1 MQKFQLGN
9 LTSGYC
15 KRKLSEC
22 VNIYQYLSLLVGRS
36 FKQKTVG
43 KNDSSIQIAI
53 VREW

>member
-15 KRKLSEC
+15 KRKLSRC
-22 VNIYQYLSLLVGRS
+22 VKGYLSLLVGRS
-36 FKQKTVG
+36 FKQKNVG